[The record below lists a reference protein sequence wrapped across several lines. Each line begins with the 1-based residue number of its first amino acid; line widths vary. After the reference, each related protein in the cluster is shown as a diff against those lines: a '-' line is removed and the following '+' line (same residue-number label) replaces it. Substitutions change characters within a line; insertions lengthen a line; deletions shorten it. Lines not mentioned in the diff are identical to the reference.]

1 MMTGLDVMEPG
12 LYASE
17 CCLEEKWLDKG
28 QSFPRCWIC
37 KGLTR
42 WELVD
47 LPIEE
52 QYQQAA

>member
-1 MMTGLDVMEPG
+1 MEPG